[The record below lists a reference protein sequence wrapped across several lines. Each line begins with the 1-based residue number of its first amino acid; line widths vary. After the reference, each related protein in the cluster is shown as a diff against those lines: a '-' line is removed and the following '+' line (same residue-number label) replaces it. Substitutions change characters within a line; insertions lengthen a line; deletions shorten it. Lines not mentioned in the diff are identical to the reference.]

1 MPQAFMVFNSRPV
14 PPTAA
19 ARYRKS
25 LRLNALSELNEV
37 NELNDLD
44 CFTVLLSIYFLT
56 SLPEKPLG
64 DLLAHSSDIASRV
77 PRDDKK

>member
-25 LRLNALSELNEV
+25 LRLDEPSEG